1 MSAIEKRI
9 KIAYKSLN
17 NMNKKNLKEYLQN
30 KTSTK
35 LFMIK
40 QTVIRGAG

>member
-17 NMNKKNLKEYLQN
+17 NMNKKNQIEIKQEYLAY
-30 KTSTK
+30 K
-35 LFMIK
+35 LDELYL
-40 QTVIRGAG
+40 AYE

>member
-17 NMNKKNLKEYLQN
+17 NMNKKNQIEIKQEYLAY
-30 KTSTK
+30 K
-35 LFMIK
+35 
-40 QTVIRGAG
+40 